1 MNKKKNWFSFVEI
14 IVVVSLLAVISV
26 SWGYYFH
33 DFLENKQASIY
44 TQNLQNYIH
53 QLDTSLKSQDIYDYT
68 ADIKDWYIVVSKN
81 NSWLD
86 ALLDFQTNN
95 NQWEFLISSAWES
108 DILFYSLY
116 KNNKKIEEKNI
127 LATQTIPIE
136 MNNNYSLS
144 AKLNNQTINSY
155 EIYYYDEN
163 EWLQIYDIIDN
174 NNNRINSLR
183 IENYWW
189 KKYYKNAQNNTII
202 DTPVK
207 IIFDMHWYEKTLIL
221 E

>member
-14 IVVVSLLAVISV
+14 IVVVSLLAIISV

-44 TQNLQNYIH
+44 TQNLQNYIE

-86 ALLDFQTNN
+86 TLLDFQTNN
-95 NQWEFLISSAWES
+95 NLWEFLISSAWES

>member
-44 TQNLQNYIH
+44 TQNLQNYIE
-53 QLDTSLKSQDIYDYT
+53 QLNTYIKSQDIYDYT

-95 NQWEFLISSAWES
+95 NQWEFFINSGWES

-116 KNNKKIEEKNI
+116 KNNKKIDEKNI